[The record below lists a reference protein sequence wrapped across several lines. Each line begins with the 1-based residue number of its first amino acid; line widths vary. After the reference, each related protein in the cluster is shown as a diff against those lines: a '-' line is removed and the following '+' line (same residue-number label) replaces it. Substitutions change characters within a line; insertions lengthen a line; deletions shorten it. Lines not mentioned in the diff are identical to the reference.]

1 MGELFGTDGIRGV
14 ANQYPLDCETALNAG
29 RTIAAYFNQDGQGS
43 NRFLIGQD
51 TRISGSMLASA
62 LAAGACSMGKDV
74 YLAGVIPTPGVA
86 YLSAVG
92 GYDAGIV
99 ISASHNPFYDN
110 GIKLF
115 NGDGFKLSDMAEGTI
130 EQLIVDPLSLSR
142 QSKSVQQVG
151 RIHHLDDAQGRYR
164 RFLEKTFVSSGL
176 SLKGMTLVI
185 DGSNGAA
192 SEIAPVLFQSLGAGV
207 RSIFCTPDGININ
220 DNCGSQ
226 HPETL
231 AKMVVA
237 ENADAGLAF
246 DGDADRLIAVDE
258 KGKVLTGDQVMAVCA
273 QNMQTRGQ
281 LVNPKVVTT
290 VMSNMGLGAAL
301 KHMGIGHIKAG
312 VGDRY
317 VMQEM
322 RKNGAVLGGEDS
334 GHMIFLNH
342 HTTGDGMLAALK
354 LMEAMQ
360 SSGRPLSDLATVMT
374 VFPQCL
380 INVDVKSKPAIET
393 IDEVVRAIETVES
406 KMGEQGRVLVR
417 YSGTQPKCRVMV
429 EGPTEQETDAF
440 CRMIAE
446 VVARELG

>member
-1 MGELFGTDGIRGV
+1 M
-14 ANQYPLDCETALNAG
+14 
-29 RTIAAYFNQDGQGS
+29 
-43 NRFLIGQD
+43 
-51 TRISGSMLASA
+51 
-62 LAAGACSMGKDV
+62 
-74 YLAGVIPTPGVA
+74 
-86 YLSAVG
+86 
-92 GYDAGIV
+92 
-99 ISASHNPFYDN
+99 
-110 GIKLF
+110 
-115 NGDGFKLSDMAEGTI
+115 
-130 EQLIVDPLSLSR
+130 
-142 QSKSVQQVG
+142 
-151 RIHHLDDAQGRYR
+151 
-164 RFLEKTFVSSGL
+164 
-176 SLKGMTLVI
+176 
-185 DGSNGAA
+185 
-192 SEIAPVLFQSLGAGV
+192 

-226 HPETL
+226 HPEAL

-301 KHMGIGHIKAG
+301 KHMGIDHIKAG